1 MYNKELCNLK
11 KAIWSKIEL
20 DEADKELSVL
30 FYECVGDLLKNNMVN
45 ELDCFSQHKGTSR
58 LQHSIN
64 VAYYSFLVCYKLGL
78 DYKSAARA
86 GILHDL
92 FLYDWREEN
101 NSAKEHITAH
111 PKAALKNA
119 RKIADLNR
127 VEEDA
132 ILRHMWPMTIIPPRF
147 KESHIVSFVDKLCAC
162 AEVIDRFGA
171 IYTAEQN

>member
-1 MYNKELCNLK
+1 LK
-11 KAIWSKIEL
+11 KAIWSKVSL
-20 DEADKELSVL
+20 DETDKELSVL
-30 FYECVGDLLKNNMVN
+30 FYECVGDLLTNDIVM
-45 ELDCFSQHKGTSR
+45 ELDSFSQHKGTSR

-64 VAYYSFLVCYKLGL
+64 VAYYSFLTCYKLGL

-101 NSAKEHITAH
+101 NSAREHISAH
-111 PKAALKNA
+111 PKAALENA
-119 RKIADLNR
+119 KKITDLNR

-147 KESHIVSFVDKLCAC
+147 KESQIVSLVDKLCAC
-162 AEVIDRFGA
+162 AEVVDKVGA
-171 IYTAEQN
+171 NYLAEQN